1 MAVNVRIISLDAHVK
16 RAATH
21 PVRVVFP
28 DAAFFPAVDFRKTS
42 ADDLL
47 SEGLVTFAGYEAIKN
62 GRKYHHE
69 LSTPGA
75 VGLSLSYYNIA
86 REFASKRSP
95 VLVCEDDCLPHKDV
109 PEVVAQLLQHQ
120 SRFDV
125 AVLGSFG
132 HVHGTKIA
140 PCEFEGFGELKGG
153 YFWGMHCVL
162 FSRGGIEKFARLAAP
177 PVDCQLD
184 AHVSRLAARGEMRVL
199 LQEDGCPPLAT
210 QKAHVST
217 IQTKGGCT
225 MCDLEPRAA
234 LGFDY
239 RLVWV
244 LLIVCVL
251 YIFVM
256 HSCCVKVW

>member
-153 YFWGMHCVL
+153 YFGSPHPPWTASWTRTCRGWRLGEKCGSCCRRTGVPPWPRRRLMSAP
-162 FSRGGIEKFARLAAP
+162 SRPRG
-177 PVDCQLD
+177 
-184 AHVSRLAARGEMRVL
+184 AARCAISSPGRL
-199 LQEDGCPPLAT
+199 WGLITGW
-210 QKAHVST
+210 S
-217 IQTKGGCT
+217 
-225 MCDLEPRAA
+225 
-234 LGFDY
+234 GF
-239 RLVWV
+239 
-244 LLIVCVL
+244 
-251 YIFVM
+251 F
-256 HSCCVKVW
+256 